1 MRRCLASVIK
11 SPYLHFVIL
20 GVIAFSLY
28 VHLKPPNREVIKI
41 TSQTIDALVQQR
53 ESITQNPVTAEER
66 LAIVEGHIEDEVLL
80 REAYKRHFDKN
91 DYRVRKR
98 ILNIMRNSL
107 SDVVPEPSVAQ
118 LRKYYKENKQRF
130 LSSPSRSFEQVYF
143 SFASAKQPENPES
156 FIETIKNTS
165 DLSRLGDFSAALGT
179 RFNKASFQSIAATFG
194 KPFAQTVFDLPTH
207 QWKGPIESFHG
218 NHYVR
223 VTATHDAELPAFE
236 QMESYLRTDYLLYQS
251 RESQK
256 AKVEQLR
263 KNYLVIVEGK

>member
-1 MRRCLASVIK
+1 MRKLLASVVK
-11 SPYLHFVIL
+11 SPYLHFVFL
-20 GVIAFSLY
+20 GVMAFILY
-28 VHLKPPNREVIKI
+28 VHLKPPNREIIQI

-66 LAIVEGHIEDEVLL
+66 LLIIEGHVEDEVLL
-80 REAYKRHFDKN
+80 REAYKRDFDKN

-107 SDVVPEPSVAQ
+107 SDVIPEPSVAQ
-118 LRKYYKENKQRF
+118 LRSYYQENKQRF
-130 LSSPSRSFEQVYF
+130 LTSQSRSFEQVYF
-143 SFASAKQPENPES
+143 SFASTKLPENPEN
-156 FIETIKNTS
+156 FIEVIKNTS
-165 DLSRLGDFSAALGT
+165 DLSSLGDFSTALGT
-179 RFNKASFQSIAATFG
+179 KFNKASFQSIATTFG
-194 KPFAQTVFDLPTH
+194 KPFAQAVFELPTH

-223 VTATHDAELPAFE
+223 VTATHEAELPPFE

-256 AKVEQLR
+256 AKVEELR